1 MPDGNEQLTLGE
13 LRKRAGLTQRQ
24 LADAMGVTVKSV
36 SAWERGVVEPRLTFA
51 ETQKLTEILGCSFQ
65 DLVAATQSREDSE
78 CG

>member
-1 MPDGNEQLTLGE
+1 MLDGNEQLTLGE

-51 ETQKLTEILGCSFQ
+51 EVQKLMEILDCSFQ
-65 DLVAATQSREDSE
+65 DLVEAANQQDRSK
-78 CG
+78 

>member
-1 MPDGNEQLTLGE
+1 MSDGNDQLTFAD

-51 ETQKLTEILGCSFQ
+51 ETQQLTEILGCSFQ
-65 DLVAATQSREDSE
+65 DLVDATNSPTPES
-78 CG
+78 